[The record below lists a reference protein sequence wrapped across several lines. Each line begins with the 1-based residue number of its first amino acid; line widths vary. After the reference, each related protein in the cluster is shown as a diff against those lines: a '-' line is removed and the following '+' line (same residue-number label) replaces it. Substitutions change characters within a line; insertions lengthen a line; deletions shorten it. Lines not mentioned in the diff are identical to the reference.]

1 MVDSYRNAAS
11 TTPTGC
17 VPVCDVLA
25 DGGEITRA
33 SGAARA
39 GGAERRRRGDMHA
52 LYGLM
57 ERATL
62 DTAREVAKAEVLVAR
77 ATNTTKGAVG
87 RQEYGMEYGTENGTA
102 EAAIEFFNA
111 WVDSRIQAIVTT
123 EVAMCESNGALLES
137 Q

>member
-1 MVDSYRNAAS
+1 
-11 TTPTGC
+11 
-17 VPVCDVLA
+17 
-25 DGGEITRA
+25 
-33 SGAARA
+33 
-39 GGAERRRRGDMHA
+39 MHA

-77 ATNTTKGAVG
+77 ATNTTEGAVG
-87 RQEYGMEYGTENGTA
+87 RQEYEMEYGTENGTA

-111 WVDSRIQAIVTT
+111 WVDSRIRAIVTT